1 MDMTIDPA
9 LTSAADEH
17 DALAAVP
24 SFLQKSAALDVTE
37 IFGGIGASVAQ
48 EPTPVSTLTM
58 PAGHASDVAQVV
70 PACTFPAGLEFS
82 GNATFPCDF
91 AVQGVIDGKIE
102 LTGQSKLVIAR
113 GGKVNGE
120 IVSKC
125 IRIDG
130 EAHGTINAAG
140 GVVSFGE
147 HARGSGTI
155 HYARM
160 AMSEGAEVEAT
171 MKKVA

>member
-1 MDMTIDPA
+1 MNMTIDPA
-9 LTSAADEH
+9 ITSPAEVH
-17 DALAAVP
+17 DAVP
-24 SFLQKSAALDVTE
+24 VVPNFLHKGALVDVSE
-37 IFGGIGASVAQ
+37 ILGGIDAGGAQ
-48 EPTPVSTLTM
+48 EATPARTITM
-58 PAGHASDVAQVV
+58 FAGSPSEIAAPA

-91 AVQGVIDGKIE
+91 AVQGVIDGKVE
-102 LTGQSKLVIAR
+102 LKGQSKLVIAR

-120 IVSKC
+120 IVAKC

-147 HARGSGTI
+147 SARGSGTI
-155 HYARM
+155 QYSRM
-160 AMSEGAEVEAT
+160 SMAEGAEVEAT